1 MGPPWPCCARESVR
15 TCKSLARRRAW
26 RAGPA
31 FIRGKHSSLSDF
43 QSRGSLAE
51 GGGNPTLKEELRA
64 GSAGHRRLV
73 EGGWT
78 VRLAY

>member
-1 MGPPWPCCARESVR
+1 MALLCEGKRAHLQISGEAAGLAGRPCFYSWQ
-15 TCKSLARRRAW
+15 TQ
-26 RAGPA
+26 
-31 FIRGKHSSLSDF
+31 LSF
-43 QSRGSLAE
+43 RLPVTGSLAE